1 MLFIAIL
8 IHPRL
13 YICRI
18 FDLGGRT
25 THCPP
30 CPFLRYC
37 NRNISAWL
45 EILTKLKYSDYSVL
59 RTLHA
64 DCRYKSEQ
72 ILGPLNYIPPVC
84 CVGQTREVEHFVLW

>member
-18 FDLGGRT
+18 FYLVGRT

-37 NRNISAWL
+37 NRNISAC
-45 EILTKLKYSDYSVL
+45 DYSVL

-84 CVGQTREVEHFVLW
+84 CVSQTREVEHFVLW